1 MVVYSKLKPENK
13 VLNNVYLSYSF
24 LQGGQANVIKVEQDS
39 DNIDQLS
46 PFSFKVMANDGYKID
61 YDNCVLEIDVRVVMH
76 DNLPNLL
83 DPTEDDL
90 LKVDFKEFANA
101 EKLGEYD
108 VGANDVNYINI
119 DVTNFKTLE
128 KTVNGV
134 KFYINLLDPK
144 DTSCMIE
151 IYEDK
156 ARYGSK
162 YNVNNKSLL
171 NYSVVQTF
179 RSAFGNLPDK
189 YLRIYRIDFNVQ
201 GSGVEEPEKPLSK
214 NIFTTYVVNS
224 STLSGITGSQE
235 IYNDVIINTSSYP
248 LKFNV
253 EDLTEVNMRIAGI
266 ETSNIGNVFNKNN
279 VKIEIF
285 KFTIPTFNN
294 VEQCIINLPFNDSL
308 SLNYEDLEN
317 KIIKGVLTYEVL
329 TGSTTLIINNGQYN
343 IYKGR
348 FNLESDLPYKPTGE
362 FANYKKSETRLSND
376 YPLLIIKC
384 SQIIKQNEV
393 IKGLIE
399 TEVKGILKSELE
411 LLNSLTERGVL
422 INE

>member
-39 DNIDQLS
+39 DNIDQLG
-46 PFSFKVMANDGYKID
+46 PFSFKIMANDGYKID
-61 YDNCVLEIDVRVVMH
+61 YNNCVLEIDVRAVKH
-76 DNLPNLL
+76 DDLPNLL
-83 DPTEDDL
+83 DPTENDL
-90 LKVDFKEFANA
+90 LKVDFKEFENA
-101 EKLGEYD
+101 EKLGVYD

-151 IYEDK
+151 VYEDK

-162 YNVNNKSLL
+162 YNVNDKSLL
-171 NYSVVQTF
+171 NYSVVQSF
-179 RSAFGNLPDK
+179 RSAFGNLPDS

-214 NIFTTYVVNS
+214 NIFTTYVVDP

-235 IYNDVIINTSSYP
+235 IYNDIIINTLSYP

-253 EDLTEVNMRIAGI
+253 DDLTEVNIKTAGI
-266 ETSNIGNVFNKNN
+266 ETGIKGNVFNKNN

-294 VEQCIINLPFNDSL
+294 VEQCIINLPFNNSL

-317 KIIKGVLTYEVL
+317 KTIKGVLTYEVL

-348 FNLESDLPYKPTGE
+348 FSLESDLPYKPTGE
-362 FANYKKSETRLSND
+362 FANYKKLETRLSND

-399 TEVKGILKSELE
+399 SEVKGILKSELE
-411 LLNSLTERGVL
+411 LLNNLTERGVL

>member
-39 DNIDQLS
+39 DNIDQLG
-46 PFSFKVMANDGYKID
+46 PFSFKIMANDGYKID
-61 YDNCVLEIDVRVVMH
+61 YDNCVLEIDVRAVKH
-76 DNLPNLL
+76 DDLPNLL
-83 DPTEDDL
+83 DPTENDL
-90 LKVDFKEFANA
+90 LKVDFKEFENA
-101 EKLGEYD
+101 EKLGVYD

-151 IYEDK
+151 VYEDK
-156 ARYGSK
+156 AIYGSK
-162 YNVNNKSLL
+162 YKVNDKSLL
-171 NYSVVQTF
+171 NYSVVQSF
-179 RSAFGNLPDK
+179 RSAFGNLPNS

-214 NIFTTYVVNS
+214 NIFTTYVVDP

-235 IYNDVIINTSSYP
+235 IYNDIIINTLSYP

-253 EDLTEVNMRIAGI
+253 DDLTEVNIKTAGI
-266 ETSNIGNVFNKNN
+266 ETGIKGNVFNKNN

-294 VEQCIINLPFNDSL
+294 VEQCIINLPFNNSL

-317 KIIKGVLTYEVL
+317 KTIKGVLTYEVL

-348 FNLESDLPYKPTGE
+348 FSLESDLPYKPTGE
-362 FANYKKSETRLSND
+362 FANYKKLETRLSND

-399 TEVKGILKSELE
+399 SEVKGILKSELE

>member
-39 DNIDQLS
+39 DNIDQLGA
-46 PFSFKVMANDGYKID
+46 FSFKVMANDGYKID
-61 YDNCVLEIDVRVVMH
+61 YDNCVLEIDVMAVIH
-76 DNLPNLL
+76 DDLPNLL
-83 DPTEDDL
+83 DPTENDL
-90 LKVDFKEFANA
+90 LKVDFKEFENA

-108 VGANDVNYINI
+108 VGTNDVSYINI
-119 DVTNFKTLE
+119 DVTNFKTIE

-151 IYEDK
+151 VYEDR

-162 YNVNNKSLL
+162 YKVNGKSLL

-179 RSAFGNLPDK
+179 RSAFGNLPNK
-189 YLRIYRIDFNVQ
+189 YLRIYRIDFNAQ
-201 GSGVEEPEKPLSK
+201 GSGAAEPEKPLSK
-214 NIFTTYVVNS
+214 NIFTTYVVNP
-224 STLSGITGSQE
+224 STLSGIIGSQE

-266 ETSNIGNVFNKNN
+266 ETSNVGNVFNKNN

-285 KFTIPTFNN
+285 KFTIPSFNN
-294 VEQCIINLPFNDSL
+294 VEQCIINLPFNGSL

-317 KIIKGVLTYEVL
+317 KTIKGVITYEVL

-348 FNLESDLPYKPTGE
+348 FSLESDLPYKPTGE

-399 TEVKGILKSELE
+399 SEIKGILKSELE